1 MCSRCLSLV
10 LLAGPLFAAGPG
22 TLRVCADPNNLPFS
36 NERGE
41 GFENRLA
48 KLVADDMGSKL
59 EFVWWGPRKG
69 LVKNS
74 LDEDRCDVLMD
85 VPASLGSVSATT
97 PYYRS
102 TYVFVS
108 RQDRHLHISSLNDER
123 LAKWRIGIHIVG
135 NDYAP
140 PAWVLSRRGLSANVA
155 GYSLFGAYGEQDPP
169 ARLIDAVV
177 AGDVDVA
184 IVWGPLAGYFAQH
197 SKTPLEVTP
206 VSPQNYLTVPFVF
219 EMAMGVQKGNDKLLA
234 ALNQTLQRRCADVQA
249 VLHDYGVPLVPGGE
263 GKQSCDA
270 SRLSPAALLH

>member
-1 MCSRCLSLV
+1 MCSRCLSLM
-10 LLAGPLFAAGPG
+10 LLAAPLFAAGPN

-48 KLVADDMGSKL
+48 KLVAADMGEKV
-59 EFVWWGPRKG
+59 EFVWWSARKG
-69 LVKNS
+69 LVKNT
-74 LDEDRCDVLMD
+74 LDEGRCDVLMG
-85 VPASLGSVSATT
+85 VPAALESVSATA

-108 RQDRHLHISSLNDER
+108 RQERHLKIDSLNDER
-123 LAKWRIGIHIVG
+123 LAKWKIGIHIVG

-140 PAWVLSRRGLSANVA
+140 PAWVLSRRGLSANVV

-184 IVWGPLAGYFAQH
+184 IVWGPLAGYFARH
-197 SKTPLEVTP
+197 SKVPLEVTP
-206 VSPQNYLTVPFVF
+206 VSPANYLAVPFVF
-219 EMAMGVQKGNDKLLA
+219 EMAMGVQKGNDSLRA
-234 ALNQTLQRRCADVQA
+234 ALNQALQRRCAEVQA
-249 VLHDYGVPLVPGGE
+249 VLHDYGVPLVSGGE